1 MSRNNGV
8 GNQPTIRIMKEE
20 ISEILLEIDSEI
32 ANFDIYGYDIIEN
45 SLNMVRR
52 LQAILNELRGR
63 LVTYTF
69 ASKKDEIT
77 FFKEQKPEI
86 LSRLLYFN
94 KIYQIESRCPNG
106 SDDVVKKYLN
116 DELDSLTFFFNKNL
130 NFYQYYRS
138 RSNTYDEYYFLRG
151 STDIRLCSSSAQFD
165 KDPNFSTA
173 YDYKVAKILS
183 NEMLRIYLNQRMIKV
198 DKGAELEEVR
208 VKYAKSPIR
217 FTGRKAALI
226 ELGYALTA
234 SGDINQ
240 GNIEIK
246 EMMSVL
252 GAVFNIDLGD
262 YYASYIAMK
271 GRKKDRTSYL
281 NNLMQSLQ
289 KRMDDDDSK

>member
-1 MSRNNGV
+1 
-8 GNQPTIRIMKEE
+8 MKEE
-20 ISEILLEIDSEI
+20 INKILSDIDSEI
-32 ANFDIYGYDIIEN
+32 SNFDMYGYDIIEN
-45 SLNMVRR
+45 SLNIVHR
-52 LQAILNELRGR
+52 LQAVINELRE
-63 LVTYTF
+63 LLMTYKF
-69 ASKKDEIT
+69 DSKEEEIL

-86 LSRLLYFN
+86 LGRLFYFN
-94 KIYQIESRCPNG
+94 KIYQIESKCPNG
-106 SDDVVKKYLN
+106 SNDVVKKYLN

-130 NFYQYYRS
+130 DFYQYYRS
-138 RSNTYDEYYFLRG
+138 RSNIYDEYYFLRG
-151 STDIRLCSSSAQFD
+151 RTDIRLCTSSAQFD
-165 KDPNFSTA
+165 KDPNFSTV

-183 NEMLRIYLNQRMIKV
+183 NEMLRIYLNQRIISV

-226 ELGYALTA
+226 ELGYALTS

-246 EMMSVL
+246 EVMNVL

-281 NNLMQSLQ
+281 HHLIQSLH

>member
-1 MSRNNGV
+1 
-8 GNQPTIRIMKEE
+8 MKEE
-20 ISEILLEIDSEI
+20 INKILSDIDSEI
-32 ANFDIYGYDIIEN
+32 SNFDMYGYDIIEN
-45 SLNMVRR
+45 SLNIVHR
-52 LQAILNELRGR
+52 LQVVLNELRER
-63 LVTYTF
+63 LITYTF
-69 ASKKDEIT
+69 NSKEEEIL

-86 LSRLLYFN
+86 LGRLFYFN
-94 KIYQIESRCPNG
+94 KIYQIESKCPNG
-106 SDDVVKKYLN
+106 SNDVVKKYLN

-130 NFYQYYRS
+130 DFYQYYRS

-151 STDIRLCSSSAQFD
+151 RTDIRLCTSSSQFD
-165 KDPNFSTA
+165 KDPNFSTV

-183 NEMLRIYLNQRMIKV
+183 NEMLRIYLNKRIISV
-198 DKGAELEEVR
+198 DKDDELEEVR

-226 ELGYALTA
+226 ELGYALTS

-246 EMMSVL
+246 EVMSVL

-281 NNLMQSLQ
+281 NHLTKSLH